1 MNVMEME
8 NVMVHSMPVIVMWD
22 GVVQN
27 VKFLDVLEKLKIV
40 HYMES
45 VTQQIIF
52 VPVYLVSTIEIS
64 VLLEQGRINE
74 LLV

>member
-1 MNVMEME
+1 
-8 NVMVHSMPVIVMWD
+8 MPVIVMWD

>member
-1 MNVMEME
+1 
-8 NVMVHSMPVIVMWD
+8 MPVIVMWD

-64 VLLEQGRINE
+64 VLLEPRKN
-74 LLV
+74 

>member
-64 VLLEQGRINE
+64 VLLEPRKN
-74 LLV
+74 